1 MASCLISMI
10 FLWNSSWKMID
21 NIYTM
26 SYLNV
31 LPSSPP
37 EKIYSEL
44 LPYNFRLSRNGAEEI
59 EKYRKV
65 AKKYKKAQT
74 ATHDTAVGLDSL
86 SAVLSTTWRRLEPY
100 WPWNYCRCP
109 FLVLLTHFAVLVLLC

>member
-21 NIYTM
+21 NTYTM
-26 SYLNV
+26 SSLNV

-86 SAVLSTTWRRLEPY
+86 SAVLSTTGVALS
-100 WPWNYCRCP
+100 
-109 FLVLLTHFAVLVLLC
+109 LTGPGIIVGAPSWCC